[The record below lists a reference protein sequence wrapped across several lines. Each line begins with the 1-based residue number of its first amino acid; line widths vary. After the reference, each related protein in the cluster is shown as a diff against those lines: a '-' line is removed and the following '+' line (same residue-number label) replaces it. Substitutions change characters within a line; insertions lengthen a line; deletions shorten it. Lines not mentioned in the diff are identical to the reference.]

1 LSARSG
7 YDPRMTDMLI
17 DAFFVALPLLIIGGV
32 VMQWQALRRFSGGW
46 RLAAWVPAVTMGIA
60 VAVAVAGSLAGSN
73 LAPIWIVF
81 ALPLCLVWLAVLW
94 LLRGLAGWLSA

>member
-1 LSARSG
+1 
-7 YDPRMTDMLI
+7 MTDTLI
-17 DAFFVALPLLIIGGV
+17 DAFFLGLPLLVVGGV
-32 VMQWQALRRFSGGW
+32 VMQWQALRRFSGAW
-46 RLAAWVPAVTMGIA
+46 RAAAWVPVAAMGTA
-60 VAVAVAGSLAGSN
+60 VAVAVLGGLAGSN